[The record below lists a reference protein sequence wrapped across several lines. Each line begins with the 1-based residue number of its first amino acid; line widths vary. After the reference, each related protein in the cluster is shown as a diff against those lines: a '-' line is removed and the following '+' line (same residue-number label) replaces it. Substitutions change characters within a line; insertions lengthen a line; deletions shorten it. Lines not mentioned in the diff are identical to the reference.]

1 MPPVS
6 DDTAT
11 PTDAGLLDRLR
22 EYVGEPFR
30 PPREG
35 KDPVNEPMIRHLV
48 EALGD
53 ENPVYVDEEFA
64 THTDHGGIVAPATS
78 LQVWTMAGLR
88 PYPPDAADKQSEVM
102 GLLDEHG
109 YTSVVATNCEQEYE
123 RYLRPGDR
131 LTVRTTLEDVA
142 GPKTTGLG
150 EGYFITTLEEYEDQ
164 HGDVVGRMRFRIL
177 KFKPPD
183 RPAPRS
189 APEGDGQVEQKPL
202 RPTPSIGPDNEAF
215 WEGTAAGELRIQRC
229 ASCCRLRHPWQPACR
244 HCHSLDHDYVVASG
258 KGEVYSFVVHHHP
271 PLPGF
276 EPPFVIGLVELDEGV
291 RIVGEVVD
299 VDRAEVQVGMPV
311 EARFTPVGE
320 GFNVVQ
326 WSPA

>member
-1 MPPVS
+1 MS

-11 PTDAGLLDRLR
+11 QTDTGLLDRLR
-22 EYVGEPFR
+22 AYVGEPFR

-64 THTDHGGIVAPATS
+64 GGTVHGAIVAPATS
-78 LQVWTMAGLR
+78 LQVWTMAGLE
-88 PYPPDAADKQSEVM
+88 PPPSDPADKQAEVM
-102 GLLDEHG
+102 GILDDHG

-123 RYLRPGDR
+123 RYLRPDDR

-150 EGYFITTLEEYEDQ
+150 EGYFITTLEEYADQ

-177 KFKPPD
+177 KFKPPER
-183 RPAPRS
+183 RPEHAPAEDEGER
-189 APEGDGQVEQKPL
+189 APQTPP

-215 WEGTAAGELRIQRC
+215 WEGTAADELRIQRC
-229 ASCCRLRHPWQPACR
+229 TSCLRLRHPWQPACR

-258 KGEVYSFVVHHHP
+258 TGEIYSFAVHHHP

-276 EPPFVIGLVELDEGV
+276 EPPFVIGLIELEEGV

-299 VDRAEVQVGMPV
+299 VDRADVHVGLPV
-311 EARFTPVGE
+311 RARFTPIGE
-320 GFNVVQ
+320 GFKIVQ
-326 WSPA
+326 WGTA